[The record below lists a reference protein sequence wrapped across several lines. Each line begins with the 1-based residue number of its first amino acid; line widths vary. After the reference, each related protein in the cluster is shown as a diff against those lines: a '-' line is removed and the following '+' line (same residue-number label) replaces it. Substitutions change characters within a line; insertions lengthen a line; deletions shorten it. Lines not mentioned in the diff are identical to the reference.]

1 MNGKRWAALGIAAAL
16 LFVSVLINGLSI
28 AANTNFGSI
37 ESSALFEDEPFIEE
51 VVEEG
56 KDKESIVLLELNGVI
71 QDTGDAVS
79 FFQSQGYNHRN
90 FLEMLEYA
98 GEDPSVEGIIIRVN
112 TPGGGVVESAEIH
125 DQIKTI
131 QKKSKKPVY
140 ISMGNMA
147 ASGGY
152 YISAP
157 ADKIIA
163 HPSTLTGSLGVIIQ
177 SMNYGEL
184 AEKLGVKWET
194 IKSGKHKDI
203 LSPTREMTE
212 SEQEILQSIVDN
224 SYDEFVKVIASGREM
239 SESSVRKIADG
250 RVYDGRQAKDLNLV
264 DGLGDLDDT
273 IKTMKKDL
281 GNSHLKVV
289 RYEQNIGLN
298 SFLNMTAQKLF
309 QPNGDLLG
317 IQKLMSETNTPQIKY
332 LYTE

>member
-1 MNGKRWAALGIAAAL
+1 MNRKRWAALLIAGVL
-16 LFVSVLINGLSI
+16 LV
-28 AANTNFGSI
+28 GSI
-37 ESSALFEDEPFIEE
+37 VINLLSLSANANFSGLQGNALFEEEPFVEN

-56 KDKESIVLLELNGVI
+56 SDKESIVVLEVDGVI
-71 QDTGDAVS
+71 QDTGDATS
-79 FFQSQGYNHRN
+79 FFQSPGYNHQR
-90 FLEMLEYA
+90 FLDMLEHA
-98 GEDPSVEGIIIRVN
+98 GEDPDVEGIIIRVN
-112 TPGGGVVESAEIH
+112 SPGGGVVESAEIH

-131 QKKSKKPVY
+131 QKQSKKPVY
-140 ISMGNMA
+140 ISMGSMA

-157 ADKIIA
+157 ADKIFA

-203 LSPTREMTE
+203 LSPAREMTE
-212 SEQEILQSIVDN
+212 DEREILQSIVDN
-224 SYDEFVKVIASGREM
+224 SYNEFVNVISSGRKMPE
-239 SESSVRKIADG
+239 EKVRELADG
-250 RVYDGRQAKDLNLV
+250 RVYDGRQAKELNLV
-264 DGLGDLDDT
+264 DELGDLDDT
-273 IKTMKKDL
+273 IKKMKKDL
-281 GNSHLKVV
+281 GNSHLRVI

-298 SFLNMTAQKLF
+298 SLLNMTAQKIF

-317 IQKLMSETNTPQIKY
+317 IQKLMSQTNTPQIKY